1 MLKRQWDLRLTSVS
15 SKQVSK
21 VAQLLERASIKRKA
35 QRVDDL
41 SNLINEYNVV
51 AFASLNKVRA
61 AQLQE
66 LTKRFRSEIFM
77 KVSKNILVKRA
88 LEQSDKPKIQD
99 LTKHLKGS
107 NTLLFTNM
115 NPFTLSLTLEKN
127 KIRTT
132 AKAGDI
138 APEDIIIPAGNTG
151 LPPGP
156 AISELNDAGIR
167 TRIEAGS
174 VWVIRETTV
183 ANKGEEIQPRIASVL
198 SKLDIKPLEVGLRV
212 VAAYEDGLVF
222 STDQLL
228 PDIEALRIQ
237 FADAAAHAHNLAI
250 ASSYPTSQTIGS
262 LLQLAHLNA
271 RNLAVNATYPT
282 SATIT
287 DIIVKAYQHM
297 QALTQE
303 LAKINKD
310 AVPKEV

>member
-1 MLKRQWDLRLTSVS
+1 MA
-15 SKQVSK
+15 QV
-21 VAQLLERASIKRKA
+21 LERASIKRKA
-35 QRVDDL
+35 QRVEDL

-66 LTKRFRSEIFM
+66 LAKRFRSEIFM

-88 LEQSDKPKIQD
+88 LEQSDKPNIQD
-99 LTKHLKGS
+99 LTEHLEGS

-127 KIRTT
+127 KIKAT

-183 ANKGEEIQPRIASVL
+183 ASKGDAIQPNVASVL
-198 SKLDIKPLEVGLRV
+198 SKLDIRPLEVGLRV

-222 STDQLL
+222 STNQLL
-228 PDIEALRIQ
+228 PDVESLRIQ
-237 FADAAAHAHNLAI
+237 FADASTHAYNLAM

-271 RNLAVNATYPT
+271 RNLAINTIFLT
-282 SATIT
+282 SDTTI
-287 DIIVKAYQHM
+287 DILAKAYQQM
-297 QALTQE
+297 QALSQE

-310 AVPKEV
+310 AAPKEV

>member
-1 MLKRQWDLRLTSVS
+1 MVS
-15 SKQVSK
+15 QV
-21 VAQLLERASIKRKA
+21 LERASIKRKA
-35 QRVDDL
+35 QRVEDL
-41 SNLINEYNVV
+41 SNLINEFNVV

-66 LTKRFRSEIFM
+66 LAKRFRSEILM

-88 LEQSDKPKIQD
+88 LEQSNKPNIQD
-99 LTKHLKGS
+99 LASHLMGS

-115 NPFTLSLTLEKN
+115 NPFTLSLMLEKN
-127 KIRTT
+127 KIKST

-174 VWVIRETTV
+174 VWVIRETAV
-183 ANKGEEIQPRIASVL
+183 AHKGDEIQPRIASVL
-198 SKLDIKPLEVGLRV
+198 SKLDVKPLEVGLRV

-228 PDIEALRIQ
+228 PDVDVLRIQ
-237 FADAAAHAHNLAI
+237 FADASTHAYNLAM

-262 LLQLAHLNA
+262 LLQRAQLYA
-271 RNLAVNATYPT
+271 RNLAVNATYLT
-282 SATIT
+282 SETTI
-287 DIIVKAYQHM
+287 DILAKAHQQM
-297 QALTQE
+297 RALSQK

-310 AVPKEV
+310 AAPKEI

>member
-1 MLKRQWDLRLTSVS
+1 MIEVS
-15 SKQVSK
+15 Q
-21 VAQLLERASIKRKA
+21 ALERASIKRKS
-35 QRVDDL
+35 QRVNDL

-66 LTKRFRSEIFM
+66 LAKRFRSEIFM
-77 KVSKNILVKRA
+77 KVTKNILVKRA
-88 LEQSDKPKIQD
+88 FEQCDKPNIED
-99 LTKHLKGS
+99 LAEHLTGS

-115 NPFTLSLTLEKN
+115 NPFALSLLLEKN
-127 KIRTT
+127 RIKTT

-183 ANKGEEIQPRIASVL
+183 VNKGDEIQPRIASVL

-212 VAAYEDGLVF
+212 IAAYEDGLVF
-222 STDQLL
+222 STAQLL
-228 PDIEALRIQ
+228 PDIDALRTQ
-237 FADAAAHAHNLAI
+237 FTTAFMHAYNLAI
-250 ASSYPTSQTIGS
+250 ASSFPTSETIRS
-262 LLQLAHLNA
+262 LLQLAQFNA
-271 RNLAVNATYPT
+271 RNLALNAVYLT
-282 SATIT
+282 SDTT
-287 DIIVKAYQHM
+287 VDILARAHLQM
-297 QALTQE
+297 RALAQE
-303 LAKINKD
+303 VAKINKD
-310 AVPKEV
+310 AAPKEV

>member
-1 MLKRQWDLRLTSVS
+1 VI
-15 SKQVSK
+15 QVSQ
-21 VAQLLERASIKRKA
+21 VLERASIKRKA
-35 QRVDDL
+35 QRVTDL
-41 SNLINEYNVV
+41 SNLIADYNVV

-66 LTKRFRSEIFM
+66 LAKRFRSEILM
-77 KVSKNILVKRA
+77 KVSKNILVKLA
-88 LEQSDKPKIQD
+88 LGQSDKPNIQD
-99 LTKHLKGS
+99 LAGHLTGS

-115 NPFTLSLTLEKN
+115 NPFTLSLMLEKN
-127 KIRTT
+127 KIKAT

-183 ANKGEEIQPRIASVL
+183 ANRGDEIQPKIASVL
-198 SKLDIKPLEVGLRV
+198 SKLDVKPLEVGLRI

-228 PDIEALRIQ
+228 PDVDALRIQ
-237 FADAAAHAHNLAI
+237 FADASTHAYNLAM

-262 LLQLAHLNA
+262 LLQLAQLNA
-271 RNLAVNATYPT
+271 RNLAVNATYLT
-282 SATIT
+282 SDTT
-287 DIIVKAYQHM
+287 MDILAKAHQQM
-297 QALTQE
+297 RVLSQE

-310 AVPKEV
+310 AAPKEV

>member
-1 MLKRQWDLRLTSVS
+1 VI
-15 SKQVSK
+15 K
-21 VAQLLERASIKRKA
+21 VAQVLERASIKRKA
-35 QRVDDL
+35 QRVEDL

-51 AFASLNKVRA
+51 AFASLNKVRS

-66 LTKRFRSEIFM
+66 LAKRFRSEIFM

-88 LEQSDKPKIQD
+88 LEQSDKPNIQD
-99 LTKHLKGS
+99 LTEHLEGS

-127 KIRTT
+127 KIKAT

-183 ANKGEEIQPRIASVL
+183 ASKGDAIQPNVASVL
-198 SKLDIKPLEVGLRV
+198 SKLDVRPLEVGLRV

-222 STDQLL
+222 STNQLL
-228 PDIEALRIQ
+228 PDVESLRIQ
-237 FADAAAHAHNLAI
+237 FADASTHAYNLAM
-250 ASSYPTSQTIGS
+250 ASSYPTSLTIGS

-271 RNLAVNATYPT
+271 RNLAINTIFLT
-282 SATIT
+282 SDTTI
-287 DIIVKAYQHM
+287 DILAKAYQQM
-297 QALTQE
+297 QALSQE

-310 AVPKEV
+310 AAPKEV

>member
-1 MLKRQWDLRLTSVS
+1 MS
-15 SKQVSK
+15 QV
-21 VAQLLERASIKRKA
+21 LERASIKRKA
-35 QRVDDL
+35 QRVTDL
-41 SNLINEYNVV
+41 SNLIDEYAVV

-66 LTKRFRSEIFM
+66 LAKRFRSEILM

-88 LEQSDKPKIQD
+88 LEQSDKPNIQD
-99 LTKHLKGS
+99 LTGHLMGS

-115 NPFTLSLTLEKN
+115 NPFILSLMLEKN
-127 KIRTT
+127 KIKTT

-183 ANKGEEIQPRIASVL
+183 VNRGDEIQPKIASVL
-198 SKLDIKPLEVGLRV
+198 SKLDVKPLEVGLRV

-228 PDIEALRIQ
+228 PDVDVLRIQ
-237 FADAAAHAHNLAI
+237 FADASTHAYNLAM

-262 LLQLAHLNA
+262 LLQLAQLNA
-271 RNLAVNATYPT
+271 RNLAVNATYLT
-282 SATIT
+282 SDTT
-287 DIIVKAYQHM
+287 MDILAKAHQQM
-297 QALTQE
+297 RALSQE
-303 LAKINKD
+303 LAKINRD
-310 AVPKEV
+310 AAPKEV

>member
-1 MLKRQWDLRLTSVS
+1 MA
-15 SKQVSK
+15 QV
-21 VAQLLERASIKRKA
+21 LERASIKRKA
-35 QRVDDL
+35 QRVEDL

-66 LTKRFRSEIFM
+66 LAKRFRSEIFM

-88 LEQSDKPKIQD
+88 LEQSDKPNIQD
-99 LTKHLKGS
+99 LTEHLEGS

-127 KIRTT
+127 KIKAT

-183 ANKGEEIQPRIASVL
+183 ASKGDAIQPNVASVL
-198 SKLDIKPLEVGLRV
+198 SKLDIRPLEVGLRV

-222 STDQLL
+222 STNQLL
-228 PDIEALRIQ
+228 PDVESLRIQ
-237 FADAAAHAHNLAI
+237 FADASTHAYNLAM

-271 RNLAVNATYPT
+271 RNLAINIIFLT
-282 SATIT
+282 SDTTI
-287 DIIVKAYQHM
+287 DILAKAYQQM
-297 QALTQE
+297 QALSQE

-310 AVPKEV
+310 AAPKEV

>member
-1 MLKRQWDLRLTSVS
+1 
-15 SKQVSK
+15 VSK

-66 LTKRFRSEIFM
+66 LAKRFRSEIFM

-88 LEQSDKPKIQD
+88 LKQSNKPNIQD
-99 LTKHLKGS
+99 LTEHLKGS

-115 NPFTLSLTLEKN
+115 SPFTLSLTLEKN

-138 APEDIIIPAGNTG
+138 APEDIIISAGNTG

-198 SKLDIKPLEVGLRV
+198 SKLDIRPLEVGLRV

-237 FADAAAHAHNLAI
+237 FADAAIHAHNLAM
-250 ASSYPTSQTIGS
+250 ASFYPTSQTIES

-271 RNLAVNATYPT
+271 RNLAVNASYPT

-287 DIIVKAYQHM
+287 DILAKAYQHM
-297 QALTQE
+297 QALTHE

-310 AVPKEV
+310 AVPKDV

>member
-1 MLKRQWDLRLTSVS
+1 VI
-15 SKQVSK
+15 K
-21 VAQLLERASIKRKA
+21 VAQVLERASIKRKA
-35 QRVDDL
+35 QRVEDL

-66 LTKRFRSEIFM
+66 LAKRFRSEIFM

-88 LEQSDKPKIQD
+88 LEQNDKPNIQD
-99 LTKHLKGS
+99 LTEHLEGS

-127 KIRTT
+127 KIKTT

-183 ANKGEEIQPRIASVL
+183 ASKGDAIQPNVASVL
-198 SKLDIKPLEVGLRV
+198 SKLDIRPLEVGLRV

-222 STDQLL
+222 STNQLL
-228 PDIEALRIQ
+228 PDVESLRIQ
-237 FADAAAHAHNLAI
+237 FADASTHAYNLAM
-250 ASSYPTSQTIGS
+250 ASSYPTSQTTGS

-271 RNLAVNATYPT
+271 RNLAINTIFLT
-282 SATIT
+282 SDTTI
-287 DIIVKAYQHM
+287 DILAKAYQQM
-297 QALTQE
+297 QSLSQE

-310 AVPKEV
+310 AAPKEV

>member
-1 MLKRQWDLRLTSVS
+1 VS
-15 SKQVSK
+15 QV
-21 VAQLLERASIKRKA
+21 LERASIKRKA
-35 QRVDDL
+35 QRVTDL
-41 SNLINEYNVV
+41 SNLIDEYAVV

-66 LTKRFRSEIFM
+66 LAKRFRSEILM

-88 LEQSDKPKIQD
+88 LEQSDKPNIQD
-99 LTKHLKGS
+99 LTGHLMGS

-115 NPFTLSLTLEKN
+115 NPFILSLMLEKN
-127 KIRTT
+127 KIKTT

-183 ANKGEEIQPRIASVL
+183 VNRGDEIQPKIASVL
-198 SKLDIKPLEVGLRV
+198 SKLDVKPLEVGLRV

-228 PDIEALRIQ
+228 PDVDVLRIQ
-237 FADAAAHAHNLAI
+237 FADASTHAYNLAM

-262 LLQLAHLNA
+262 LLQLAQLNA
-271 RNLAVNATYPT
+271 RNLAVNATYLT
-282 SATIT
+282 SDTT
-287 DIIVKAYQHM
+287 MDILAKAHQQM
-297 QALTQE
+297 RALSQE
-303 LAKINKD
+303 LAKINRD
-310 AVPKEV
+310 AAPKEV

>member
-1 MLKRQWDLRLTSVS
+1 
-15 SKQVSK
+15 VSK

-66 LTKRFRSEIFM
+66 LAKRFRSEIFM

-88 LEQSDKPKIQD
+88 LKQSNKPNIQD
-99 LTKHLKGS
+99 LTEHLKGS

-115 NPFTLSLTLEKN
+115 SPFTLSLTLEKN

-138 APEDIIIPAGNTG
+138 APEDIIISAGNTG

-198 SKLDIKPLEVGLRV
+198 SKLDIRPLEVGLRV

-237 FADAAAHAHNLAI
+237 FADAAIHAHNLAM
-250 ASSYPTSQTIGS
+250 ASFYPTSQTIES

-287 DIIVKAYQHM
+287 DILAKAYQHM
-297 QALTQE
+297 QALTHE

-310 AVPKEV
+310 AVPKDV

>member
-1 MLKRQWDLRLTSVS
+1 
-15 SKQVSK
+15 VSK
-21 VAQLLERASIKRKA
+21 VAQLLERASIIRKA

-41 SNLINEYNVV
+41 SNLINEYKVV

-66 LTKRFRSEIFM
+66 LAKRFRSEVFM

-88 LEQSDKPKIQD
+88 LEQSNKPNIQD
-99 LTKHLKGS
+99 LTEHLTGS

-115 NPFTLSLTLEKN
+115 NPFILSLTLEKN

-183 ANKGEEIQPRIASVL
+183 ATKGEEIQPRIASVL
-198 SKLDIKPLEVGLRV
+198 SKLDVRPLEVGLRV
-212 VAAYEDGLVF
+212 VAAYEDGFVF

-237 FADAAAHAHNLAI
+237 FADAATHGHNLAM

-271 RNLAVNATYPT
+271 HNLAVNATYLT

-287 DIIVKAYQHM
+287 NILAKAYQHM

-310 AVPKEV
+310 AVLKEV

>member
-1 MLKRQWDLRLTSVS
+1 M
-15 SKQVSK
+15 SK

-66 LTKRFRSEIFM
+66 LAKRFRSEIFM

-88 LEQSDKPKIQD
+88 LKQSNKPNIQD
-99 LTKHLKGS
+99 LTEHLKGS

-115 NPFTLSLTLEKN
+115 SPFTLSLTLEKN

-138 APEDIIIPAGNTG
+138 APEDIIISAGNTG

-198 SKLDIKPLEVGLRV
+198 SKLDIRPLEVGLRV

-237 FADAAAHAHNLAI
+237 FADAAIHAHNLAM
-250 ASSYPTSQTIGS
+250 ASFYPTSQTIGS

-287 DIIVKAYQHM
+287 DILAKAYQHM
-297 QALTQE
+297 QALTHE

-310 AVPKEV
+310 AVPKDV

>member
-1 MLKRQWDLRLTSVS
+1 MA
-15 SKQVSK
+15 QV
-21 VAQLLERASIKRKA
+21 LERASIKRKA
-35 QRVDDL
+35 QRVEDL

-66 LTKRFRSEIFM
+66 LAKRFRSEIFM

-88 LEQSDKPKIQD
+88 LEQSDKPNIQD
-99 LTKHLKGS
+99 LTEHLEGS

-127 KIRTT
+127 KIKTT

-183 ANKGEEIQPRIASVL
+183 ASKGDAIQPNVASVL
-198 SKLDIKPLEVGLRV
+198 SKLDVRPLEVGLRV

-222 STDQLL
+222 STNQLL
-228 PDIEALRIQ
+228 PDVESLRIQ
-237 FADAAAHAHNLAI
+237 FADASTHAYNLAM

-271 RNLAVNATYPT
+271 RNLAINTIFLT
-282 SATIT
+282 SDTTI
-287 DIIVKAYQHM
+287 DILAKAYQQM
-297 QALTQE
+297 QALSQE

-310 AVPKEV
+310 AAPKEV

>member
-1 MLKRQWDLRLTSVS
+1 MA
-15 SKQVSK
+15 QV
-21 VAQLLERASIKRKA
+21 LERASIKRKA
-35 QRVDDL
+35 QRVENL

-66 LTKRFRSEIFM
+66 LAKRFRSEIFM

-88 LEQSDKPKIQD
+88 LEQSDKPNIQD
-99 LTKHLKGS
+99 ITEHLEGS

-127 KIRTT
+127 KIKTT

-183 ANKGEEIQPRIASVL
+183 ASKGDAIQPNVASVL
-198 SKLDIKPLEVGLRV
+198 SKLDVRPLEVGLRV

-222 STDQLL
+222 STNQLL
-228 PDIEALRIQ
+228 PDVESLRIQ
-237 FADAAAHAHNLAI
+237 FADASTHAYNLAM

-271 RNLAVNATYPT
+271 RNLAINTIFLT
-282 SATIT
+282 SDTTI
-287 DIIVKAYQHM
+287 DILAKAYQQM
-297 QALTQE
+297 QALSQE

-310 AVPKEV
+310 AAPKEV

>member
-1 MLKRQWDLRLTSVS
+1 M
-15 SKQVSK
+15 
-21 VAQLLERASIKRKA
+21 AQILERASIKQKA
-35 QRVDDL
+35 QRVDNL
-41 SNLINEYNVV
+41 SNFINEYNVV

-66 LTKRFRSEIFM
+66 LAKRFRSQIFM

-88 LEQSDKPKIQD
+88 LEQSNKPNIQD
-99 LTKHLKGS
+99 LTEHLTGS

-183 ANKGEEIQPRIASVL
+183 ATKGEEIQPRIASVL
-198 SKLDIKPLEVGLRV
+198 SKLDIRPLEVGLRV
-212 VAAYEDGLVF
+212 VAAYEDGFVF

-228 PDIEALRIQ
+228 PNIEALRIQ
-237 FADAAAHAHNLAI
+237 FADAATHAHNLAM

-262 LLQLAHLNA
+262 LLQLAHINA
-271 RNLAVNATYPT
+271 RNLAVNATYLT

-287 DIIVKAYQHM
+287 NILAKAYQHM

-310 AVPKEV
+310 AVLKEV

>member
-1 MLKRQWDLRLTSVS
+1 MSE
-15 SKQVSK
+15 

-41 SNLINEYNVV
+41 SNLIDEYNVI

-66 LTKRFRSEIFM
+66 LAKRFRSEIFM

-88 LEQSDKPKIQD
+88 LEQSTKPNIQD
-99 LTKHLKGS
+99 LTGHLTGS

-115 NPFTLSLTLEKN
+115 NPFTLSLLLEKN

-132 AKAGDI
+132 AKGGDI

-198 SKLDIKPLEVGLRV
+198 SKLDIRPLEVGLRV

-228 PDIEALRIQ
+228 PNIEALQIQ
-237 FADAAAHAHNLAI
+237 FADAATHAHNLAM
-250 ASSYPTSQTIGS
+250 ASSYPTSQTVGP

-271 RNLAVNATYPT
+271 RNLAVNVTYLT
-282 SATIT
+282 SDTI
-287 DIIVKAYQHM
+287 IELLVKAYQHM
-297 QALTQE
+297 QVLTQE

>member
-1 MLKRQWDLRLTSVS
+1 MA
-15 SKQVSK
+15 QV
-21 VAQLLERASIKRKA
+21 LERASIKRKA
-35 QRVDDL
+35 QRVENL

-66 LTKRFRSEIFM
+66 LAKRFRSEIFM

-88 LEQSDKPKIQD
+88 LEQSDKPNIQD
-99 LTKHLKGS
+99 LTEHLEGS

-127 KIRTT
+127 KIKAT

-183 ANKGEEIQPRIASVL
+183 ASKGDAIQPNVASVL
-198 SKLDIKPLEVGLRV
+198 SKLDVRPLEVGLRV

-222 STDQLL
+222 STNQLL
-228 PDIEALRIQ
+228 PDVESLRIQ
-237 FADAAAHAHNLAI
+237 FADASTHAYNLAM

-271 RNLAVNATYPT
+271 RNLAINTIFLT
-282 SATIT
+282 SDTTI
-287 DIIVKAYQHM
+287 DILAKAYQQM
-297 QALTQE
+297 QALSQE

-310 AVPKEV
+310 AAPKEV

>member
-1 MLKRQWDLRLTSVS
+1 MA
-15 SKQVSK
+15 QV
-21 VAQLLERASIKRKA
+21 LERASIKRKA
-35 QRVDDL
+35 QRVEDL

-66 LTKRFRSEIFM
+66 LAKRFRSEIFM

-88 LEQSDKPKIQD
+88 LEQSDKPNIQD
-99 LTKHLKGS
+99 LTEHLEGS

-127 KIRTT
+127 KIKAT

-183 ANKGEEIQPRIASVL
+183 ASKGDAIQPNVASVL
-198 SKLDIKPLEVGLRV
+198 SKLDVRPLEVGLRV

-222 STDQLL
+222 STNQLL
-228 PDIEALRIQ
+228 PDVESLRIQ
-237 FADAAAHAHNLAI
+237 FADASTHAYNLAM

-271 RNLAVNATYPT
+271 RNLAINTIFLT
-282 SATIT
+282 SDTTI
-287 DIIVKAYQHM
+287 DILAKAYQQM
-297 QALTQE
+297 QALSQE

-310 AVPKEV
+310 AAPKEV

>member
-1 MLKRQWDLRLTSVS
+1 MS
-15 SKQVSK
+15 QV
-21 VAQLLERASIKRKA
+21 LERASIKRKA
-35 QRVDDL
+35 QRVTDL
-41 SNLINEYNVV
+41 SNLIDEYTVV

-66 LTKRFRSEIFM
+66 LAKRFRSEILM

-88 LEQSDKPKIQD
+88 LEQSDKPNIQD
-99 LTKHLKGS
+99 LLGHLTGS

-115 NPFTLSLTLEKN
+115 NPFILSLMLEKN
-127 KIRTT
+127 KIKTT

-183 ANKGEEIQPRIASVL
+183 VNRGDEIQPKVASVL
-198 SKLDIKPLEVGLRV
+198 SKLDVKPLEVGLRV

-228 PDIEALRIQ
+228 PDVNGLRIQ
-237 FADAAAHAHNLAI
+237 FADASTHAYNLAM

-262 LLQLAHLNA
+262 LLQLAQLNA
-271 RNLAVNATYPT
+271 RNLAVNATYLT
-282 SATIT
+282 SDTT
-287 DIIVKAYQHM
+287 MDILAKAHQQM
-297 QALTQE
+297 RALSQE
-303 LAKINKD
+303 LVKINKD
-310 AVPKEV
+310 AAPKEV

>member
-1 MLKRQWDLRLTSVS
+1 VI
-15 SKQVSK
+15 K
-21 VAQLLERASIKRKA
+21 VAQVLERASIKRKA
-35 QRVDDL
+35 QRVEDL

-66 LTKRFRSEIFM
+66 LAKRFRSEIFM

-88 LEQSDKPKIQD
+88 LEQSDKPNIQD
-99 LTKHLKGS
+99 LTEHLEGS

-127 KIRTT
+127 KIKAT

-183 ANKGEEIQPRIASVL
+183 ASKGDAIQPNVASVL
-198 SKLDIKPLEVGLRV
+198 SKLDIRPLEVGLRV

-222 STDQLL
+222 STNQLL
-228 PDIEALRIQ
+228 PDVESLRIQ
-237 FADAAAHAHNLAI
+237 FADASTHAYNLAM

-271 RNLAVNATYPT
+271 RNLAINTIFLT
-282 SATIT
+282 SDTTI
-287 DIIVKAYQHM
+287 DILAKAYQQM
-297 QALTQE
+297 QALSQE

>member
-1 MLKRQWDLRLTSVS
+1 M
-15 SKQVSK
+15 SK
-21 VAQLLERASIKRKA
+21 VAQVLERASIKRKA

-66 LTKRFRSEIFM
+66 LAKRFRSDIFM

-88 LEQSDKPKIQD
+88 LEQSNKPNIQD
-99 LTKHLKGS
+99 LTEHLKGS

-183 ANKGEEIQPRIASVL
+183 AKKGEEIQPRIASVL

-212 VAAYEDGLVF
+212 AAAYEDGLVF
-222 STDQLL
+222 PTDQLL
-228 PDIEALRIQ
+228 PNIEALRVQ
-237 FADAAAHAHNLAI
+237 FADAATHAHNLAM
-250 ASSYPTSQTIGS
+250 ASSYPTSQTIAP

-271 RNLAVNATYPT
+271 RNLAVNATYFT
-282 SATIT
+282 STTIT
-287 DIIVKAYQHM
+287 DILAKAYQHM

>member
-1 MLKRQWDLRLTSVS
+1 MA
-15 SKQVSK
+15 QV
-21 VAQLLERASIKRKA
+21 LERASIKRKA
-35 QRVDDL
+35 QRVEDL

-66 LTKRFRSEIFM
+66 LAKRFRSEIFM

-88 LEQSDKPKIQD
+88 LEQSDKPNIQD
-99 LTKHLKGS
+99 LTEHLEGS

-127 KIRTT
+127 KIKAT

-138 APEDIIIPAGNTG
+138 APEDIIIHAGNTG

-183 ANKGEEIQPRIASVL
+183 ASKGDAIQPNVASVL
-198 SKLDIKPLEVGLRV
+198 SKLDVRPLEVGLRV

-222 STDQLL
+222 STNQLL
-228 PDIEALRIQ
+228 PDVESLRIQ
-237 FADAAAHAHNLAI
+237 FADASTHAYNLAM

-271 RNLAVNATYPT
+271 RNLAINTIFLT
-282 SATIT
+282 SDTTI
-287 DIIVKAYQHM
+287 DILAKAYQQM
-297 QALTQE
+297 QALSQE

-310 AVPKEV
+310 AAPKEV

>member
-1 MLKRQWDLRLTSVS
+1 MSE
-15 SKQVSK
+15 

-41 SNLINEYNVV
+41 SNLIDEYNVI

-66 LTKRFRSEIFM
+66 LAKRFRSEIFM

-88 LEQSDKPKIQD
+88 LEQSTKPNIQD
-99 LTKHLKGS
+99 LTGHLTGS

-115 NPFTLSLTLEKN
+115 NPFTLSLLLEKN

-132 AKAGDI
+132 AKGGDI

-198 SKLDIKPLEVGLRV
+198 SKLDIRPLEVGLRV

-228 PDIEALRIQ
+228 PNIEALQIQ
-237 FADAAAHAHNLAI
+237 FADAATHAHNLAMG
-250 ASSYPTSQTIGS
+250 SSYPTSQTVGP

-271 RNLAVNATYPT
+271 RNLAVNVTYLT
-282 SATIT
+282 SDTI
-287 DIIVKAYQHM
+287 IELLVKAYQHM
-297 QALTQE
+297 QVLTQE